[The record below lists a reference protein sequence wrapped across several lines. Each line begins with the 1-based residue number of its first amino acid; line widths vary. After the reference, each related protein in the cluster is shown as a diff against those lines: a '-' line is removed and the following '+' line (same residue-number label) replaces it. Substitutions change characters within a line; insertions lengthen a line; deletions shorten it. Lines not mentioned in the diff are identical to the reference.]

1 MKKIRQVSSDCLKV
15 HKVLPFKEI
24 YCIII
29 LDLIQYNYA
38 ILFRG
43 ELYMG
48 SKIKNVT
55 FSLPTDLME
64 KYKDYAKDH
73 HIPSVNAGVKEALE
87 EYAVKIEKDKLKKE
101 MQEAARDPLFIQDLE
116 ESMKAF
122 EDSDID
128 TARRQ
133 REW

>member
-1 MKKIRQVSSDCLKV
+1 
-15 HKVLPFKEI
+15 
-24 YCIII
+24 
-29 LDLIQYNYA
+29 
-38 ILFRG
+38 
-43 ELYMG
+43 MG

-73 HIPSVNAGVKEALE
+73 HISSVNAGVKEALE

-128 TARRQ
+128 TSRGQ